1 MQPASG
7 NTVNATTQ
15 VTQLMKIENSTKSNI
30 RLRIKLSYHCTT
42 GPVDEIVDCSSFD
55 PQLWA

>member
-7 NTVNATTQ
+7 NVVNSTTQ

-30 RLRIKLSYHCTT
+30 RLRIKLSYHCVA
-42 GPVDEIVDCSSFD
+42 GSVDEIVDCSSFD